1 MVQSSLTAWLKGPAA
16 VTRPSEQKKHVDEEN
31 AHTKPHARLPTP
43 PPSSGDEASV
53 DATFPEPPR
62 EVTAIH
68 PKSAFAPKRPT
79 LPPNVQ
85 LRPCTKSDIQA
96 FKRLNS
102 LLLPVPY
109 PDSFYRDTLQ
119 DPVISDLTLLACWHD
134 EPDSV
139 PASGDGGGRLVGAIR
154 CRLLTRLPGCSPTAQ
169 EKPILYLS
177 TLVLLSPFRGRG
189 IAAEML
195 RLLTVRAVEAHG
207 IGSIGAHV
215 WSENAE
221 GLEWYARRGFAEI
234 GREEG
239 YYRRLRPTTAVVV
252 LRQVRV
258 EDLLARGDV
267 GG

>member
-1 MVQSSLTAWLKGPAA
+1 MQ
-16 VTRPSEQKKHVDEEN
+16 
-31 AHTKPHARLPTP
+31 ARLR
-43 PPSSGDEASV
+43 SCQVSCVVRFA
-53 DATFPEPPR
+53 ATL
-62 EVTAIH
+62 I
-68 PKSAFAPKRPT
+68 
-79 LPPNVQ
+79 L
-85 LRPCTKSDIQA
+85 LRP
-96 FKRLNS
+96 
-102 LLLPVPY
+102 
-109 PDSFYRDTLQ
+109 
-119 DPVISDLTLLACWHD
+119 
-134 EPDSV
+134 
-139 PASGDGGGRLVGAIR
+139 
-154 CRLLTRLPGCSPTAQ
+154 
-169 EKPILYLS
+169 
-177 TLVLLSPFRGRG
+177 LSPFRGRG